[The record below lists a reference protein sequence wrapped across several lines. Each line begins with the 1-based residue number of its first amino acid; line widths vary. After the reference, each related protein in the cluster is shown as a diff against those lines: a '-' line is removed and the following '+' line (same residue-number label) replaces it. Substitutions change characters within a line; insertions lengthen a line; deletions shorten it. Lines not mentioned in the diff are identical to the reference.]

1 MLESLDFTRKNYKNG
16 FINIYIVLSPVDK
29 MIMDLWGKNWGKM
42 WGIKL
47 STQCRSGIGCFCC

>member
-1 MLESLDFTRKNYKNG
+1 MPENLDFTRKNYKNG

-42 WGIKL
+42 WGMK
-47 STQCRSGIGCFCC
+47 TQ

>member
-42 WGIKL
+42 WGMK
-47 STQCRSGIGCFCC
+47 TQ